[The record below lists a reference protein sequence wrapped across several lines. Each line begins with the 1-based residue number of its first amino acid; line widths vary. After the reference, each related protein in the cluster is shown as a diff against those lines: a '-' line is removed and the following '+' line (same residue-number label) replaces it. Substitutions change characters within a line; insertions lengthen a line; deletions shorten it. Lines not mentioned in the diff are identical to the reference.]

1 AQGLALASVLGEA
14 AGLVVLGLAVD
25 RMWGAWRGVAGA
37 GRPPL
42 RRERHPWWPRSI
54 LTLALPVTAGRVLSS
69 VGSSLATLLL
79 PNRLQQAGLSPSE
92 AAAQVGLLRGV
103 ALPLVLMPNMLS
115 LALMTTLVPS
125 VSAAMGRGDRE
136 AARAYSD
143 KAMATTVLFAL
154 PAGAAFLAMPE
165 LWTRVLYGEGSA
177 APLLV
182 ICTLAAPFI
191 YLGQTLVG
199 VLRGLGRPEIPVRG
213 HLLGLVVEAGLIW
226 LWVGQP
232 RLGIRGAAL
241 ATAAGYAAAYALNQ
255 YGALRHLGTALRAG
269 DFTLP
274 LAGAA
279 AAAAAARA
287 AAGAVLALLEP
298 AGGPGALL
306 PGVTAL
312 LAGLAVLTAVYAAAL
327 RASPVWRWLAV

>member
-1 AQGLALASVLGEA
+1 
-14 AGLVVLGLAVD
+14 
-25 RMWGAWRGVAGA
+25 M
-37 GRPPL
+37 
-42 RRERHPWWPRSI
+42 
-54 LTLALPVTAGRVLSS
+54 
-69 VGSSLATLLL
+69 
-79 PNRLQQAGLSPSE
+79 
-92 AAAQVGLLRGV
+92 
-103 ALPLVLMPNMLS
+103 
-115 LALMTTLVPS
+115 
-125 VSAAMGRGDRE
+125 
-136 AARAYSD
+136 
-143 KAMATTVLFAL
+143 
-154 PAGAAFLAMPE
+154 
-165 LWTRVLYGEGSA
+165 
-177 APLLV
+177 
-182 ICTLAAPFI
+182 
-191 YLGQTLVG
+191 
-199 VLRGLGRPEIPVRG
+199 RG